1 MTRHEFASLIGPLA
15 LAMRTEID
23 RATSAAYFR
32 VLESVPAVLFEAAIE
47 EYLSQPLEFFPKA
60 PEMRAAC
67 ELQRRRQLALVPAY
81 DGCVECEDHKGWRP
95 VKGADGYERLERCA
109 CRARYQERLSDRGL
123 LESVA
128 QLPGEAEPQAEAHY
142 PTAEQLP
149 SELRTK
155 LLETVRQK
163 VLR

>member
-1 MTRHEFASLIGPLA
+1 MTRKEFGVIIKPLE
-15 LAMRTEID
+15 LAMRADLDVPTL
-23 RATSAAYFR
+23 SAYFR
-32 VLESVPAVLFEAAIE
+32 VLEPVPASLFSLAVDD
-47 EYLSQPLEFFPKA
+47 YLSQPLEFFPKA

-81 DGCVECEDHKGWRP
+81 DGCVECEDHRGWRP
-95 VKGADGYERLERCA
+95 VKGADGYERLERCP
-109 CRARYQERLSDRGL
+109 CRSRYQEQLESRGL
-123 LESVA
+123 LGAVA
-128 QLPGEAEPQAEAHY
+128 QLPGEAEPQGESYH
-142 PTAEQLP
+142 PTADQLP